1 MKKAFLVGLFAIG
14 YLLLAMPV
22 KADSVCQ
29 PLYGGG
35 ESCQT
40 SNLVIDK
47 TVLNPGTNVFVD
59 NLGVND
65 PKYSPG
71 DQVTFRIMV
80 ANTGGA
86 TAKNV
91 SVKDV
96 FPQLIT
102 FAAGPGTYDN
112 NNKTLTIGLGDLNPT
127 ESRTITVSAKVA
139 SANELPSDASI
150 VCVVNQAILVNQNIQ
165 DNAQVCIQKPGL
177 GIVPAATKGG
187 LKVFPPAKVIATPPT
202 GPEAIALFG
211 LIPTGTLGLLLRKF
225 STRS

>member
-1 MKKAFLVGLFAIG
+1 MKKLIFVILLSIA
-14 YLLLAMPV
+14 YLLLANRV
-22 KADSVCQ
+22 YADTVCQ

-35 ESCQT
+35 ETCQT

-47 TVLNPGTNVFVD
+47 TVLNPGTTTFVD

-65 PKYSPG
+65 PKYNPG
-71 DQVTFRIMV
+71 GEITFRIMV
-80 ANTGGA
+80 ANTGGT

-91 SVKDV
+91 SVKDL

-112 NNKTLTIGLGDLNPT
+112 NNKTLTIGLGDLGPT
-127 ESRTITVSAKVA
+127 ESRTITISGKIALV
-139 SANELPSDASI
+139 NELPTDASI

-165 DNAQVCIQKPGL
+165 DNSQLCIQKPGL
-177 GIVPAATKGG
+177 GIVPASTKGG
-187 LKVFPPAKVIATPPT
+187 LKVFPPAKVKATPPT

-211 LIPTGTLGLLLRKF
+211 LIPTGTLGLLFRKL
-225 STRS
+225 STRG